1 MILSLPYTIHTTPD
15 VGRHWYYTNNTN
27 KYPIFLS
34 ILNFCAFILYLKRI
48 TRGPNSKGFAIFL

>member
-27 KYPIFLS
+27 KYQIFFVYIEL
-34 ILNFCAFILYLKRI
+34 LCFYFI
-48 TRGPNSKGFAIFL
+48 P